1 MAEQEEQQARG
12 LWVFVEQRRGKAN
25 RVAWELMGRGRQLA
39 DSLQTEL
46 AAVVLGHN
54 VRHIAEEAVTY
65 GADVV
70 YLVDDEVLAEYRTEP
85 YARTLTALVERH
97 HPEIVLIGATNLGR
111 DLAGSVATT
120 LKTGLTADCT
130 VLEVD
135 AEQRLLLATRPA
147 FNGKQMA
154 TILCKTRR
162 PQMAT
167 VRPRVFELPK
177 PDPTRQGTITAEVP
191 VITEDQVKS
200 KLVEFIPATGTRIR
214 LEDADIIVS
223 GGRGMG
229 GPDNFRILEELAE
242 VLGGTVGASRA
253 AVDAG
258 WMPRE
263 RQVGQTGTTVR
274 PKIYFAVGISGAI
287 QHLAGMQTSDVIV
300 AINRDPNAPIFKVAD
315 YGIVGDLFEVVP
327 ALTRAFRQIFGNRK
341 PAASEL
347 VGALRAT
354 AGAQDPA
361 APAHE

>member
-1 MAEQEEQQARG
+1 MAEQEEARG
-12 LWVFVEQRRGKAN
+12 LWVFVEQRRGKPN

-39 DSLQTEL
+39 DALQTQL
-46 AAVVLGHN
+46 VAVVLGHQ
-54 VRHIAEEAVTY
+54 VRHIAQEAITY
-65 GADVV
+65 GADLV
-70 YLVDDEVLAEYRTEP
+70 YLVDAAVLAEYRTEP
-85 YARTLTALVERH
+85 YARALTELIERH

-130 VLEVD
+130 VLDVD
-135 AEQRLLLATRPA
+135 ASQRLLLATRPA

-177 PDPTRQGTITAEVP
+177 PDPSRQGSIVEESPSFGEEEIKA
-191 VITEDQVKS
+191 

-327 ALTRAFRQIFGNRK
+327 ALTKAFRQIFGNRK
-341 PAASEL
+341 PTAAEL
-347 VGALRAT
+347 VGALKAQT
-354 AGAQDPA
+354 GAQDRGA
-361 APAHE
+361 AAGE

>member
-1 MAEQEEQQARG
+1 MAEQEEARG
-12 LWVFVEQRRGKAN
+12 LWVFVEQRRGKPN

-39 DSLQTEL
+39 DALQTQL
-46 AAVVLGHN
+46 VAVVLGHQ
-54 VRHIAEEAVTY
+54 VRHIAQEAITY
-65 GADVV
+65 GADLV
-70 YLVDDEVLAEYRTEP
+70 YLVDAEVLAEYRTEP
-85 YARTLTALVERH
+85 YARALTELIERH

-130 VLEVD
+130 VLDVD
-135 AEQRLLLATRPA
+135 VSQRLLLATRPA

-177 PDPTRQGTITAEVP
+177 PDPARQGDIVEEAPSFGEEE
-191 VITEDQVKS
+191 IKA

-229 GPDNFRILEELAE
+229 GPENFRILEELAE

-327 ALTRAFRQIFGNRK
+327 ALTKAFRQIFGNRK
-341 PAASEL
+341 PTAAEL
-347 VGALRAT
+347 VGALKAQT
-354 AGAQDPA
+354 GAQDRGA
-361 APAHE
+361 AAGE